1 VLISISGSS
10 GVGKTT
16 IAELVVAVLGNDDT
30 LCISGDDL
38 HRWERGSPEWQ
49 SYTHLDPMA
58 NDLEMGIRDIRSL
71 VEGKAIRRKGYNH
84 DTGRFDPPVELHP
97 KKFIVHEGLHALH
110 GNELVG
116 LSDIRI
122 FVDTEESLKTEWKV
136 RRDTKKRGY
145 TERQVM
151 DAIRRRSEDE
161 KRHIL
166 PQRDHADSVVAFV
179 RDGEKVRLECKHRND
194 RAKSLLSRVEC
205 LYSDLV
211 RFVSACRR
219 TSLDTTLT
227 QGRGGNVSVK
237 SCEGLIV
244 TESGSVMSD
253 ISIHQGYCICSPEP
267 IPDLAD
273 EAEYLRRIG
282 QIRRYG
288 KRMPSMETGF
298 HLNIVHKTVVHTH
311 PLHLNAILCSE
322 GAERTVA
329 NLFHDI
335 PHRFIGYV
343 PPGNRLVAAIG
354 RSDSSVTFLANHGLI
369 VACEEESD
377 AVSLSEKI
385 NDRCKEWLGNH
396 ADVFS
401 DMGDDDEVPNDAPL
415 FPDAAVFPKEMGS
428 VNRYILR
435 LMESANLTPR
445 FLSDE
450 EVAFVV
456 GMAAE
461 RYRKALA

>member
-1 VLISISGSS
+1 MVISISGSS

-16 IAELVVAVLGNDDT
+16 VAELVAAVLGDEET
-30 LCISGDDL
+30 LRISGDDL
-38 HRWERGSPEWQ
+38 HRWERGSPEWG
-49 SYTHLDPMA
+49 SLTHLNPMA
-58 NDLEMGIRDIRSL
+58 NDIDMGTADIKRLIVGKPIIR
-71 VEGKAIRRKGYNH
+71 KTYNH
-84 DTGRFDPPVELHP
+84 DTGRFDPPVELYP
-97 KKFIVHEGLHALH
+97 KRFIVHEGLHALY
-110 GNELVG
+110 GDELVG

-122 FVDTEESLKTEWKV
+122 FVDTEESLKTEWKI

-145 TERQVM
+145 TAHQVM
-151 DAIRRRSEDE
+151 DAIRRRSKDE
-161 KRHIL
+161 RKYIL
-166 PQRDHADSVVAFV
+166 PQRSRADSVVAFV
-179 RDGEKVRLECKHRND
+179 RDGETVRLECKHRND

-211 RFVSACRR
+211 RFVSACKR
-219 TSLDTTLT
+219 TSLDMTLT

-244 TESGSVMSD
+244 SESGSVMSD
-253 ISIHQGYCICSPEP
+253 ISIHQGYCICSSEH
-267 IPDLAD
+267 IPDLVD

-282 QIRRYG
+282 EIRRYG
-288 KRMPSMETGF
+288 KKMPSMETGF
-298 HLNIVHKTVVHTH
+298 HMNILHKTVVHTH

-322 GAERTVA
+322 GAKNTVA
-329 NLFHDI
+329 NLFKDI

-354 RSDSSVTFLANHGLI
+354 KSDSSVTFLANHGLI
-369 VACEEESD
+369 VGCEGESD
-377 AVSLSEKI
+377 AVSLTEKI
-385 NDRCKEWLGNH
+385 NDRCKEWLGSH

-401 DMGDDDEVPNDAPL
+401 DMGDDHKSPTDAPL

-450 EVAFVV
+450 EVVFVV

-461 RYRKALA
+461 RYRKALV